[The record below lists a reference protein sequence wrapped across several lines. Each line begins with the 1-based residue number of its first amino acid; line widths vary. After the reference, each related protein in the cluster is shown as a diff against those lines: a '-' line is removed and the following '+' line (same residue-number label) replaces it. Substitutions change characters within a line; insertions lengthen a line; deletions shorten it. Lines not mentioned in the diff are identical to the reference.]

1 MPVVGWNLLQR
12 ITADSLRVYETIH
25 RAQKMNEE
33 SESVNIR
40 PIRVHPCPIPRI
52 QFWRRPNER
61 PGIPPTD
68 RRPAPLL

>member
-40 PIRVHPCPIPRI
+40 PIRVYPCPKN
-52 QFWRRPNER
+52 QCRR
-61 PGIPPTD
+61 TQ
-68 RRPAPLL
+68 